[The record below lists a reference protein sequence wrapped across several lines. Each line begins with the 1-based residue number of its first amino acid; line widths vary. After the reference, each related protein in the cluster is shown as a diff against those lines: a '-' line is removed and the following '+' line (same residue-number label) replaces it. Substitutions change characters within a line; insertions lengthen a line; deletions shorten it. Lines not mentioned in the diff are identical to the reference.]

1 MKEVLAIG
9 SFSNPED
16 EFIIHDLETLQLA
29 ADPLHLQ
36 LLTTIRDQ
44 SKSIKQVAAELQLD
58 QVKLYYHFNLL
69 ESHGLVKVVMERKV
83 RHLVERFY
91 RIRAYRLRVE
101 EQLLSIGSRPEENA
115 NEQMLVY
122 VFDKA
127 KTKLRKGLEGGWI
140 EGENSQQPQRRFIAQ
155 RNSLRLPPEEARLF
169 FEKMTALSRQFQEQL
184 DSPGSYGDW
193 YDFVLAMYP
202 LKDSTPQI
210 S

>member
-1 MKEVLAIG
+1 MKEVFAIG
-9 SFSNPED
+9 SFTNPED
-16 EFIIHDLETLQLA
+16 EILIHDLETLQVA
-29 ADPLHLQ
+29 ADPLHLR
-36 LLTTIRDQ
+36 LLSTIRDEA
-44 SKSIKQVAAELQLD
+44 KSIKQIAAELQLN

-69 ESHGLVKVVMERKV
+69 ESHGLVKIVMERKV

-91 RIRAYRLRVE
+91 RIRAYHLRVE
-101 EQLLSIGSRPEENA
+101 DHLLSIGTRPEETS
-115 NEQMLVY
+115 NEQMLTY

-140 EGENSQQPQRRFIAQ
+140 EGENSQQPQHRFIAQ

-169 FEKMTALSRQFQEQL
+169 FEKIAALSNQFQERL

-202 LKDSTPQI
+202 LKNSTP
-210 S
+210 

>member
-9 SFSNPED
+9 TFTNPED
-16 EFIIHDLETLQLA
+16 EFLIQDLETLQVA

-36 LLTTIRDQ
+36 LLATIRDEA
-44 SKSIKQVAAELQLD
+44 KSIKQIAAELQLD
-58 QVKLYYHFNLL
+58 QVKLYYHFNML

-91 RIRAYRLRVE
+91 RVRAYHLRVE
-101 EQLLSIGSRPEENA
+101 DHLLSIGTKSADIA
-115 NEQMLVY
+115 NEQMLSY

-140 EGENSQQPQRRFIAQ
+140 DGEASQQPQRRFIAQ

-169 FEKMTALSRQFQEQL
+169 FEKISALSNQFQERM
-184 DSPGSYGDW
+184 DEPKSYGDW

-202 LKDSTPQI
+202 LKNPTP
-210 S
+210 

>member
-16 EFIIHDLETLQLA
+16 EILIHDLETLQVA

-36 LLTTIRDQ
+36 LLATIRDEA
-44 SKSIKQVAAELQLD
+44 KSIKQIAAELELD

-69 ESHGLVKVVMERKV
+69 ESHGLVKIVMERKV

-91 RIRAYRLRVE
+91 RIRAYHLSVE
-101 EQLLSIGSRPEENA
+101 DHLLSIGTRQNDIA
-115 NEQMLVY
+115 NEQMLTY

-140 EGENSQQPQRRFIAQ
+140 EGQDSQQPQHRFIAQ
-155 RNSLRLPPEEARLF
+155 RNSLRLPLEEARLF
-169 FEKMTALSRQFQEQL
+169 FEKMAALSDQFQERV
-184 DSPGSYGDW
+184 DEPKRGW
-193 YDFVLAMYP
+193 TNPRVLGIGM
-202 LKDSTPQI
+202 I
-210 S
+210 SSWRCTR

>member
-16 EFIIHDLETLQLA
+16 EIVIQDLETLQVA

-36 LLTTIRDQ
+36 LLATIRDEA
-44 SKSIKQVAAELQLD
+44 KSIKQIAEELQLD
-58 QVKLYYHFNLL
+58 QVKLYYHFNML
-69 ESHGLVKVVMERKV
+69 ESHGLVKIVMERKV

-91 RIRAYRLRVE
+91 RIRAYHMKVE
-101 EQLLSIGSRPEENA
+101 EHLLSIGTRPDDIP
-115 NEQMLVY
+115 NEQMLTY

-169 FEKMTALSRQFQEQL
+169 FEKMAALSDQFQEQV
-184 DSPGSYGDW
+184 DEPKSFGDW

-202 LKDSTPQI
+202 LKNSNP
-210 S
+210 

>member
-16 EFIIHDLETLQLA
+16 EIVIQDLETLQVA

-36 LLTTIRDQ
+36 LLATIRDEA
-44 SKSIKQVAAELQLD
+44 KSIKQIAEELQLD
-58 QVKLYYHFNLL
+58 QVKLYYHFNML
-69 ESHGLVKVVMERKV
+69 ESHGLVKIVMERKV

-91 RIRAYRLRVE
+91 RIRAYHMKVE
-101 EQLLSIGSRPEENA
+101 EHLLSIGTRPDDIP
-115 NEQMLVY
+115 NEQMLTY

-169 FEKMTALSRQFQEQL
+169 FEKMAALSDQFQEQV
-184 DSPGSYGDW
+184 DGPKSFGDW

-202 LKDSTPQI
+202 LKNSNP
-210 S
+210 

>member
-16 EFIIHDLETLQLA
+16 EIVIQDLETLQVA
-29 ADPLHLQ
+29 ADLLHLQ
-36 LLTTIRDQ
+36 LLATIRDEA
-44 SKSIKQVAAELQLD
+44 KSIKQIAAELQLD

-69 ESHGLVKVVMERKV
+69 ESHGLVKIVMERKV

-91 RIRAYRLRVE
+91 RIRAYHMKVE
-101 EQLLSIGSRPEENA
+101 EHLLSIGTRPDDIT
-115 NEQMLVY
+115 NERMLTY

-155 RNSLRLPPEEARLF
+155 RNSLRLPPEEALLF
-169 FEKMTALSRQFQEQL
+169 FEKMAALSDQFQEQV
-184 DSPGSYGDW
+184 DEPKSFGDW

-202 LKDSTPQI
+202 LKNSNP
-210 S
+210 

>member
-9 SFSNPED
+9 TFTNPED
-16 EFIIHDLETLQLA
+16 EILIHDLETLQVA

-36 LLTTIRDQ
+36 LLATIRDEA
-44 SKSIKQVAAELQLD
+44 KSIKQIAAELHLD
-58 QVKLYYHFNLL
+58 QVKLYYHFNML

-91 RIRAYRLRVE
+91 RVRAYHMRVE
-101 EQLLSIGSRPEENA
+101 DHLLSIGSRSGDVA
-115 NEQMLVY
+115 NEQMLTH

-140 EGENSQQPQRRFIAQ
+140 DAENSPQPQRRFIAQ

-169 FEKMTALSRQFQEQL
+169 FEKLAVLSDQFQKQMDEPK
-184 DSPGSYGDW
+184 SFGDW

-202 LKDSTPQI
+202 LKSSTP
-210 S
+210 